1 MASVS
6 HSMATT
12 TSVLSALS
20 EETAMLSNIMLA
32 NDDDLAIALG
42 TSQIR
47 GCRLVAYILLTTIRV
62 IAQEKSKD
70 PIKWRVLSNND
81 GKLFLIAGPAELLL
95 KSVVC
100 GTAIRTAICP
110 GPGTV
115 IGSAVGVWWSRRCN
129 RRKTRRRNSC
139 KATL

>member
-12 TSVLSALS
+12 TSVLSVLS
-20 EETAMLSNIMLA
+20 EDTAMLSNIMLA

-81 GKLFLIAGPAELLL
+81 GKLENAE
-95 KSVVC
+95 VVMHSFYDNF
-100 GTAIRTAICP
+100 GFYIDIHDMLPKRSRTIP
-110 GPGTV
+110 
-115 IGSAVGVWWSRRCN
+115 
-129 RRKTRRRNSC
+129 
-139 KATL
+139 